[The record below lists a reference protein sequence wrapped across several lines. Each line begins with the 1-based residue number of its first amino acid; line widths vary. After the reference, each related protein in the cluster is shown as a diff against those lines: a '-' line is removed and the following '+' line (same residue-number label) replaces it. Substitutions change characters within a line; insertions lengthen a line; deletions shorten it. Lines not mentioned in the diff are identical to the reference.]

1 MCTAYFVL
9 RIPCC
14 VGRGAYT
21 QYADA
26 VRNTVANHFG
36 RGNNDIQC

>member
-21 QYADA
+21 QYA
-26 VRNTVANHFG
+26 VRSTKHG
-36 RGNNDIQC
+36 RQPFREGQQ

>member
-21 QYADA
+21 QYA
-26 VRNTVANHFG
+26 VRYTVANHFG